1 MGTVPTAD
9 LIAVLIGIAVVVM
22 AVAASVAPVI
32 IVVAIVLLVA
42 VSVVLGH
49 SDCRREGQRQNCS
62 RAGLEPSLDGHFTP
76 SVSPQ
81 ESSLLKRPRYR
92 QITVGHGRGY
102 PLSFRAR
109 GKLVFPASRIVT
121 P

>member
-22 AVAASVAPVI
+22 V
-32 IVVAIVLLVA
+32 VA

-109 GKLVFPASRIVT
+109 GKLVFPAS
-121 P
+121 